1 MKLNTSKMSVLFKPE
16 ELRAL
21 ELACSSDKTIL
32 PAIMLYLQSTLDK
45 VNVPTKVSDFDSP
58 SWANQRAFRDG
69 RVAELVALI
78 DLIKE

>member
-1 MKLNTSKMSVLFKPE
+1 MKLNTSKMAVMFNSD

-21 ELACSSDKTIL
+21 ELASAADKTLL
-32 PAIMLYLQSTLDK
+32 PAIAKYLQVTLDK
-45 VNVPTKVSDFDSP
+45 VNVPSKEVDFDSP

-69 RVAELVALI
+69 RVTELVALI